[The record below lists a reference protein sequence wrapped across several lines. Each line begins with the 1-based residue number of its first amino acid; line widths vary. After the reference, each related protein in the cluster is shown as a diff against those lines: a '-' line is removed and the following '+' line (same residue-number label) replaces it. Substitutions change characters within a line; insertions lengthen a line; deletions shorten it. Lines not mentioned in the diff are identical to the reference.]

1 MLGLAEASF
10 AAEKLAV
17 VAETVSAAAI
27 AAAAIA
33 AAVHSCWV
41 IENACAAVSVGYNA
55 AVHSAAVIMH
65 VLVAAVVVAAVVV
78 AAADVALRELLV
90 VDGRAFEDYGTEQ
103 WVTLGYALSAD
114 EDWWN
119 FSAPAS
125 GFQRVQDCGG

>member
-65 VLVAAVVVAAVVV
+65 VLVAAVVVAAVV

-90 VDGRAFEDYGTEQ
+90 VGGRAFEDYGTEQ

-125 GFQRVQDCGG
+125 AFQRVRDCGG

>member
-27 AAAAIA
+27 VAAAIA

-65 VLVAAVVVAAVVV
+65 VLVAAVVVAA
-78 AAADVALRELLV
+78 ADVALRELLV
-90 VDGRAFEDYGTEQ
+90 VGGRAFEDYRTEQ

-125 GFQRVQDCGG
+125 GFQRVRDCGG